1 MRNFEITPMSER
13 HLDEVAALE
22 RICFSQPW
30 SKALLAAELSNEGS
44 RFLVAVD
51 DSDKVLGYAGAKF
64 VCGEGYITNVAVFP
78 QHRGN
83 GIAKALLGSLIQ
95 AGRKNEL
102 KFISLEVRKSNTAA
116 ISLYEKLGFSEVGQ
130 RKDFYLNPKE
140 DALIMTRFDLG
151 EG

>member
-13 HLDEVAALE
+13 HLDEIAALE

-30 SKALLAAELSNEGS
+30 SNSLLAAELSNENS

-51 DSDKVLGYAGAKF
+51 NSGKVLGYAGAKF
-64 VCGEGYITNVAVFP
+64 VCDEGYITNVAVFP

-83 GIAKALLGSLIQ
+83 GIAKALMGRLIQ
-95 AGRKNEL
+95 AGRENGL

-116 ISLYEKLGFSEVGQ
+116 ISLYEKLGFAEVGK

-140 DALIMTRFDLG
+140 DALIMTRFNLG

>member
-1 MRNFEITPMSER
+1 MSER

-30 SKALLAAELSNEGS
+30 SEALLAGELDNEGS
-44 RFLVAVD
+44 HFLVAVD
-51 DSDKVLGYAGAKF
+51 DFGQVLGYAGAKF
-64 VCGEGYITNVAVFP
+64 VCDEGYITNVAVFP

-83 GIAKALLGSLIQ
+83 GMAKALLGSLIQ
-95 AGRKNEL
+95 AGRENGL

-116 ISLYEKLGFSEVGQ
+116 ISLYEKLGFVEVGQ
-130 RKDFYLNPKE
+130 RKDFYLSPKE

>member
-1 MRNFEITPMSER
+1 M
-13 HLDEVAALE
+13 DEVAALE

-30 SKALLAAELSNEGS
+30 SKALLAGELDNEGS
-44 RFLVAVD
+44 HFLVAVND
-51 DSDKVLGYAGAKF
+51 FGQVLGYAGAKF
-64 VCGEGYITNVAVFP
+64 VCDEGYITNVAVFS

-95 AGRKNEL
+95 AGRENRL

-116 ISLYEKLGFSEVGQ
+116 ISLYEKLGFAEAGQ
-130 RKDFYLNPKE
+130 RKGFYLNPKE